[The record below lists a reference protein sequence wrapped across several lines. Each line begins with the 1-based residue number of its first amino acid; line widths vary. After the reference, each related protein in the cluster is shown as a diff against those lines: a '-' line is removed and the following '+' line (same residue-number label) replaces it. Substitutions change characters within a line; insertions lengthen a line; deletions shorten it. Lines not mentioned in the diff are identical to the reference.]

1 MRSAVHCSYGSE
13 NAVYNIAMKS
23 NRTTAVGRQIH
34 KQTDVMYIN
43 ITLFLYGVQNK
54 MKVSAEGL

>member
-1 MRSAVHCSYGSE
+1 
-13 NAVYNIAMKS
+13 MKS

-34 KQTDVMYIN
+34 KQIDVMYIN

-54 MKVSAEGL
+54 MKVSAEGSYRQMLQV